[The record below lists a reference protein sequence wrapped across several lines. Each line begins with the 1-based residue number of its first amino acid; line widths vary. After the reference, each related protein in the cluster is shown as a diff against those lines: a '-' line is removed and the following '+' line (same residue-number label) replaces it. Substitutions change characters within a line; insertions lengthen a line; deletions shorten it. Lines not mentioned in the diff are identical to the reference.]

1 MYKRICCPIDGSDT
15 AQRGLAEAIRLAA
28 DQGAQLCLVHVLDQG
43 VMTTYTPLVQ
53 DVFIEIRRAG
63 DGMLEAARKLAAE
76 QGVEAE
82 TKLVEIFAGRAGP
95 AIAEAAQALQADLI
109 VMGTHGRRALER
121 LVLGSDAIAV
131 IGTATMPILLVK

>member
-1 MYKRICCPIDGSDT
+1 MYKRICCPIDGSET
-15 AQRGLAEAIRLAA
+15 AQRGLTEAIRLAA

-53 DVFIEIRRAG
+53 EVFIEIRQAG
-63 DGMLEAARKLAAE
+63 HAMLETARSLAAK

-82 TKLVEIFAGRAGP
+82 TKLVEIFTGRAGP
-95 AIAEAAQALQADLI
+95 AIAETAQTLNADLI

-131 IGTATMPILLVK
+131 IGTATVPVLLVK

>member
-53 DVFIEIRRAG
+53 DVFIEFRRAAHG
-63 DGMLEAARKLAAE
+63 ILEEARTLAAD
-76 QGVEAE
+76 QGLEAE
-82 TKLVEIFAGRAGP
+82 TQLVEIFTGRAGP
-95 AIAEAAQALQADLI
+95 AIAEAAQAMHADLI

-121 LVLGSDAIAV
+121 LMLGSDAIAV
-131 IGTATMPILLVK
+131 IGGATVPVLLVK